1 MITTLKPME
10 EITTEQAVQHL
21 QKVLSEDPDYRYGWQ
36 ANIAMAFY
44 DECQKYMGLG
54 YNLVDAD
61 IHKIAN
67 DAANR
72 FLDILLLNID
82 EVP

>member
-1 MITTLKPME
+1 MITTLKPM

-21 QKVLSEDPDYRYGWQ
+21 QKVLSEDADYRYGWQ
-36 ANIAMAFY
+36 SNIAMAFY
-44 DECQKYMGLG
+44 DECMKYIDMG
-54 YNLVDAD
+54 YNLQKAD

-72 FLDILLLNID
+72 FLDVLLLNID
-82 EVP
+82 ELPT

>member
-1 MITTLKPME
+1 MITTTLKPM

-21 QKVLSEDPDYRYGWQ
+21 QNVLATDPDYRYGWQ

-44 DECQKYMGLG
+44 DECMKYLDMG
-54 YNLVDAD
+54 YNLQKAD

-72 FLDILLLNID
+72 FLDVLLLNID
-82 EVP
+82 EKP